1 MNVPDDLLYTK
12 DHEWVRREGA
22 AARIGITDYAQGQL
36 GDIVYVDLPAV
47 GSTIEAGVEF
57 GTVESVKA
65 VSEIF
70 APITGDVLEV
80 NEVLRDS
87 AETVNGDPY
96 GDGWIVRIKP
106 TVPIEIG
113 DLMDAAAYRKHLETA
128 EKH

>member
-96 GDGWIVRIKP
+96 GDGWIVRSKP